1 MHIAI
6 DQKSPHHTVGGF
18 LRCALKGAV
27 KFMCKK
33 NNSSLFFVCSLIEQ
47 IGRTLHQKRGKVVSC
62 LGTDRIRILLKN
74 ADILHCE
81 PIAKVA
87 DDVVA
92 EFGLQQDN
100 YDNVGQ
106 SKYLVPDVW
115 TIGKVYARLIEDISS
130 DSNVAETFVEVYE
143 SWIDARLSDYNSV
156 FYFQPREYIAE
167 SYRSGAMLE
176 D

>member
-1 MHIAI
+1 MRNLPAQWILLSE
-6 DQKSPHHTVGGF
+6 KR
-18 LRCALKGAV
+18 L
-27 KFMCKK
+27 
-33 NNSSLFFVCSLIEQ
+33 LI
-47 IGRTLHQKRGKVVSC
+47 
-62 LGTDRIRILLKN
+62 LKN

-92 EFGLQQDN
+92 EFGLQQDD

-106 SKYLVPDVW
+106 SKYLIPDVW
-115 TIGKVYARLIEDISS
+115 TIGKVYARLIEDVSS
-130 DSNVAETFVEVYE
+130 DSNVAETLVAVYE

-156 FYFQPREYIAE
+156 FYSQPREYIAE

>member
-1 MHIAI
+1 
-6 DQKSPHHTVGGF
+6 
-18 LRCALKGAV
+18 
-27 KFMCKK
+27 MCKK

-47 IGRTLHQKRGKVVSC
+47 IGRTLHQQRGKVVSC
-62 LGTDRIRILLKN
+62 LGIDRIRILLKN

-92 EFGLQQDN
+92 EFGLQQGD
-100 YDNVGQ
+100 YDN
-106 SKYLVPDVW
+106 VW

-130 DSNVAETFVEVYE
+130 DTNVAETLVEVYE

-156 FYFQPREYIAE
+156 FYFQSREYIAE